1 MYFFLLSSRN
11 SSFFL
16 ISHFPFLI
24 NYFLFLINCFP
35 YYFEQNL
42 QAQREKAE
50 QAPPSPKE
58 IIAEEDSG
66 MESLRP
72 PRPAMPMSFLDE
84 LKAKKNKSSTGVTPP
99 ALNLSFLDQIK
110 AKKQQ
115 NNDDNAGN
123 LQISEHNTVDVLPT
137 TPPTPPDLSI
147 NQPSFLD
154 EIKAK
159 KNKMMPP
166 MGGMSFLEQIKA
178 RKQALD

>member
-1 MYFFLLSSRN
+1 
-11 SSFFL
+11 
-16 ISHFPFLI
+16 
-24 NYFLFLINCFP
+24 
-35 YYFEQNL
+35 
-42 QAQREKAE
+42 
-50 QAPPSPKE
+50 
-58 IIAEEDSG
+58 

-84 LKAKKNKSSTGVTPP
+84 LKAKKNKSSTEKTPP

-115 NNDDNAGN
+115 NSDETAGK
-123 LQISEHNTVDVLPT
+123 LQIGGESNVDVLPT
-137 TPPTPPDLSI
+137 TLPPPPDLSM

-178 RKQALD
+178 RKQALDGE